1 MHCSLLKLKIMQTE
15 KILQSDLLD
24 IIFENKNKSYGAY
37 ALRKFYNNRLYKA
50 FGAMVLIA
58 VVLCS
63 FTLFKPEVKTEVDFI
78 TTTCG
83 FLPEVKQKDK
93 NKPVEPKKENKPAAK
108 QKTPTA
114 TTAFTNPKI
123 TTNPHIEPLRNLDP
137 GTNIGITD
145 NKVPGGIL
153 PKVGDLPLLGKDTTT
168 VVGIVKPPVDVITP
182 NATADVMPAFP
193 GGMAAFRKFLEK
205 NLQNP
210 EVLEEGQ
217 KISVKI
223 KFIVGY
229 DGKLKGFETVEDGG
243 AVFNEEV
250 LRVLKKMPNW
260 IPGKIAGENVSVFYT
275 IPVRFETNGE

>member
-1 MHCSLLKLKIMQTE
+1 MQTE

-63 FTLFKPEVKTEVDFI
+63 FTMLKPEVKKVDEI
-78 TTTCG
+78 PGSGYTII
-83 FLPEVKQKDK
+83 PEVKDNKKD
-93 NKPVEPKKENKPAAK
+93 KPVEPKKDKQPAAK
-108 QKTPTA
+108 QKAPAA
-114 TTAFTNPKI
+114 TTAFTNPRI
-123 TTNPHIEPLRNLDP
+123 TTKPNVEPVKTLGPDE
-137 GTNIGITD
+137 NIGVADI
-145 NKVPGGIL
+145 KAPGGVL

-168 VVGIVKPPVDVITP
+168 VVGEVKPSVDVITP
-182 NATADVMPAFP
+182 NVTADVMPAFP

-243 AVFNEEV
+243 AVFNDEV
-250 LRVLKKMPNW
+250 VRVLKKMPNW

-275 IPVRFETNGE
+275 IPVKFETRGEY

>member
-1 MHCSLLKLKIMQTE
+1 MQTE
-15 KILQSDLLD
+15 KILQLDLLD

-58 VVLCS
+58 TVLCS
-63 FTLFKPEVKTEVDFI
+63 FTLLKPEVKKSYEIPVDG
-78 TTTCG
+78 TG
-83 FLPEVKQKDK
+83 FVNDIKDK
-93 NKPVEPKKENKPAAK
+93 PKDKPVEPKKDKQPAAK
-108 QKTPTA
+108 QKTPAA
-114 TTAFTNPKI
+114 TTAFTNPRI
-123 TTNPHIEPLRNLDP
+123 TTKPNVEPVKTLGLNE
-137 GTNIGITD
+137 NIGVADIKAPSGITL
-145 NKVPGGIL
+145 KVR
-153 PKVGDLPLLGKDTTT
+153 DLPQLGKDTAT
-168 VVGIVKPPVDVITP
+168 VIGDVKPPVDVLTP
-182 NATADVMPAFP
+182 NVTADVMPAFP

-229 DGKLKGFETVEDGG
+229 DGKLKGFETIEDGG